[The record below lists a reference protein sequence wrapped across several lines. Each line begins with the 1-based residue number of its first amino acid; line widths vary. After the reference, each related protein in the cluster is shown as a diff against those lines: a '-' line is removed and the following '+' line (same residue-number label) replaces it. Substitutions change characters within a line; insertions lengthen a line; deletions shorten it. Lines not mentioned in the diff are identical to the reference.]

1 MDPIHIFQVS
11 ILSKF
16 INEPSNLLSNPWIIV
31 CIIVYV
37 ISKMVPFQVYNYME
51 LKLMEIV
58 WKENISSILISYH
71 IKSYTCYGASKPVE
85 KILYSDRFRAI
96 NYYIKK
102 YHLNKIYSLTEII
115 NFENSRYVEGDSDFI
130 LLPKH
135 NQKIKIDEKEEIYFE
150 TFLDIKR
157 DFDPENKNKSEPSQI
172 STKKYIYKLSKNG
185 RDSIQ
190 SLDKFLEN
198 VLKEYEN
205 EIVNKTIQM
214 VFEYK
219 KSVKDDEDK
228 QTTLFYETPF
238 KTNKSFDNIFFEGKK
253 DFFDFISRFSDK
265 ENEKLKLQ
273 YEKSGNPYKAVILL
287 HGDPGCGKSSLIK
300 ATIKH
305 TGRHVI
311 LVPWTK
317 IKTCQDFVS
326 IFRPIKINNK
336 TYNQNEVIIV
346 FEDFDANENDVIK
359 IREGL
364 KQKKEEL
371 VEKIDKQKDK
381 QYNEFLKMK
390 MDDELTLEYIL
401 NVLDGPVELYDTIVF
416 FTTNDLTVID
426 PALKRTGRV
435 DRIIKMERAT
445 RKIIKEM
452 IGHRFSV
459 SVKSLDKYAK
469 QFNKIPEY
477 KIAYSDISQI
487 CKDSKSVEEFFTMI
501 FKLK

>member
-31 CIIVYV
+31 FIIVYA
-37 ISKMVPFQVYNYME
+37 ISKMIPFQVYEYME
-51 LKLMEIV
+51 MKFMEIV
-58 WKENISSILISYH
+58 WKENISSILVPYH
-71 IKSYTCYGASKPVE
+71 IKSYTSFGASKPFE
-85 KILYSDRFRAI
+85 KVLYSDRFRAI

-115 NFENSRYVEGDSDFI
+115 NFENSRFVEGDSDFI

-135 NQKIKIDEKEEIYFE
+135 NQKIKIDEKEDIYFE
-150 TFLDIKR
+150 NFLDIKR
-157 DFDPENKNKSEPSQI
+157 EFDPENKNKSEPSQI
-172 STKKYIYKLSKNG
+172 SMKKYIYKLSKKG

-190 SLDKFLEN
+190 SLDKFLEK
-198 VLKEYEN
+198 VLKEYED

-317 IKTCQDFVS
+317 MKTCQDFVS

-336 TYNQNEVIIV
+336 TYNQNELIIV

-364 KQKKEEL
+364 KQKKEVL
-371 VEKIDKQKDK
+371 VEKNDKQKDK
-381 QYNEFLKMK
+381 QYNEFLKLK

-401 NVLDGPVELYDTIVF
+401 NVLDGPVELYETIVF
-416 FTTNDLTVID
+416 FTTNDLKVID

-445 RKIIKEM
+445 RPIIKEM

-459 SVKSLDKYAK
+459 SVKSLDKYTK

-487 CKDSKSVEEFFTMI
+487 CNDSKSVEECLVKI
-501 FKLK
+501 LGCK